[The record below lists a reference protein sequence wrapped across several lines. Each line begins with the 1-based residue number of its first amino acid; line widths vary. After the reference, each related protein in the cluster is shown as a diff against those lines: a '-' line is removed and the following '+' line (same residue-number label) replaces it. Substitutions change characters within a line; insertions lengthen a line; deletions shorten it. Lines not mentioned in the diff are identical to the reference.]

1 MKRDRRFFHPLS
13 WKRPSGRRLCARN
26 AAHAAEKRAPQRR
39 NAVFPRF
46 PQTKKLSIS
55 TADRESSAVRSTA
68 PKGVDNAR
76 VPLCMES

>member
-26 AAHAAEKRAPQRR
+26 AAHAAEKRAPRRR
-39 NAVFPRF
+39 NAIFPRF
-46 PQTKKLSIS
+46 PQSEKLSIS
-55 TADRESSAVRSTA
+55 AMNRESSAVRSTA
-68 PKGVDNAR
+68 PGGVDNPR